1 MNAPPLIMRLHI
13 KREGRMGI
21 RLWLPLFLIYPL
33 LAALAL
39 LLLPLVLVAALILL
53 PLGWSRA
60 IILIYPRLYSVICAL
75 RELEV
80 DFQKKDERMFFS
92 FK

>member
-1 MNAPPLIMRLHI
+1 MSIPPLIMRLRV

-21 RLWLPLFLIYPL
+21 RLWLPLFLVYPF
-33 LAALAL
+33 LAVLVL
-39 LLLPLVLVAALILL
+39 LLLPLLILAALLLL

-60 IILIYPRLYSVICAL
+60 VILVCPRLYGVICAL
-75 RELEV
+75 KGLKADIQGE
-80 DFQKKDERMFFS
+80 DERIFVS